1 MIVSLALIA
10 NSYRCICAKEKSWIN
25 WYTFPAFITLTINYI
40 LPGLYLW
47 IFRQN
52 GSYFAY
58 TYCYLTYACA
68 SLSLMFGYRLVR
80 SAPSRAT
87 PAVSPNHNYTF
98 FPWILLATSILLYL
112 PILIEFRELLLFPRE
127 IYMRT
132 RTGYGIEFFGS
143 SLLMYLALITY
154 LFKQKKS
161 LLGGVVLGGVCIGL
175 IYLHGSKGELLELLE
190 ILILYRVYI
199 LRRPVT
205 FASAVASVAAIA
217 LVGCLSFALFE
228 GLTNVGELAVSMA
241 GYSDYTQNAILVID
255 DPKSQFY
262 WGRLTLEDEIYT
274 RIPRLIMPNKPKDFG
289 LFKLASIYYP
299 EWFQGDTGSP
309 AFGIGEQ
316 YADFGV
322 FAVILISLWSVLSGW
337 VAALLVA
344 SLRRRP
350 EPGRFVVLLFFAG
363 VDIIPLG
370 SGYLLPETIVLAAA
384 LAFVY
389 RHRFG
394 VFKRPSITRLLASG

>member
-1 MIVSLALIA
+1 
-10 NSYRCICAKEKSWIN
+10 
-25 WYTFPAFITLTINYI
+25 
-40 LPGLYLW
+40 
-47 IFRQN
+47 
-52 GSYFAY
+52 
-58 TYCYLTYACA
+58 
-68 SLSLMFGYRLVR
+68 MFGYRLVR
-80 SAPSRAT
+80 SAPHRAY
-87 PAVSPNHNYTF
+87 PAASPSHNYTLS
-98 FPWILLATSILLYL
+98 PWILLAASILLYL
-112 PILIEFRELLLFPRE
+112 PILIEFREFLLFPRE

-154 LFKQKKS
+154 LFKRKKS
-161 LLGGVVLGGVCIGL
+161 LSGGVVLGGICIAL
-175 IYLHGSKGELLELLE
+175 IYLHGSKGELLELIE
-190 ILILYRVYI
+190 IFILYRVYI
-199 LRRPVT
+199 LRRAVT
-205 FASAVASVAAIA
+205 FASAVASIGAIA

-255 DPKSQFY
+255 NPNGQFF

-289 LFKLASIYYP
+289 SFKLASIYYP

-322 FAVILISLWSVLSGW
+322 FAIILISLWSVLSGW

-350 EPGRFVVLLFFAG
+350 EPGRFVVLLFFSG

-389 RHRFG
+389 RHRLAL
-394 VFKRPSITRLLASG
+394 FKKPRMTKLLGAPAGPS